1 MKNNQRYFYHS
12 FPRPRN
18 GESNGETV
26 QRGWAILQSIRRLG
40 LILAPEIVEWETLGS
55 DGSPSPTELLQRRI
69 CFTELSTKELGEH
82 SKRFGPFA
90 LEFDNMAL
98 RRAGA
103 LPVIYMPQALSEQ
116 DPLALLGPFT
126 VSHLKH
132 TEHMLTVLNKLDRFR
147 ETDTNHL
154 NRPDAPPIAEDCMF
168 TLRNGDESR
177 GTLQKFHVPWSAI
190 RDLLRFI
197 SFENAPLATMIGA
210 LSIAQS
216 LFYPTDDAHEDGPL
230 GYYRQREWRIT
241 ADYSVNGNPR
251 GRNLDEKEKKDL
263 VDIDSNFWNRELN
276 FSNETFFRV
285 DRAVA
290 LFQPDPQEFLG
301 MATRLIVPREVIHEA
316 RQLVGDL
323 ITEVDQM
330 DFPS

>member
-1 MKNNQRYFYHS
+1 MNSQRYFYHS
-12 FPRPRN
+12 FPRPRKC
-18 GESNGETV
+18 ESYGETV
-26 QRGWAILQSIRRLG
+26 QRGWAILQSIKRLG

-55 DGSPSPTELLQRRI
+55 DGSPSPTQLLQRRI
-69 CFTELSTKELGEH
+69 CFTELSTYELGEH
-82 SKRFGPFA
+82 SKSFGPFA
-90 LEFDNMAL
+90 LEFDIMAL

-132 TEHMLTVLNKLDRFR
+132 TEHTLTTLNKLDQFR
-147 ETDTNHL
+147 ELDTIQQI
-154 NRPDAPPIAEDCMF
+154 RPDAPPIAEDCMF

-177 GTLQKFHVPWSAI
+177 GTLQEFKVPWSAL

-197 SFENAPLATMIGA
+197 SFESAPLNSMIGA

-230 GYYRQREWRIT
+230 GNYRQREWRIT
-241 ADYSVNGNPR
+241 ADYWVNGNPR
-251 GRNLDEKEKKDL
+251 ARNLGEKEKKDL
-263 VDIDSNFWNRELN
+263 VETDGTFWNRELN
-276 FSNETFFRV
+276 FSNETFPRV

-290 LFQPDPQEFLG
+290 LFQPDPQELFG
-301 MATRLIVPREVIHEA
+301 MATRLIVPSEVIHEA
-316 RQLVGDL
+316 RQLVGDFL
-323 ITEVDQM
+323 TEVYQL
-330 DFPS
+330 DFPT

>member
-1 MKNNQRYFYHS
+1 MNIQRYFYHS
-12 FPRPRN
+12 FPRPRKC
-18 GESNGETV
+18 ESYGETV
-26 QRGWAILQSIRRLG
+26 QRGWAILQSLSRLG

-55 DGSPSPTELLQRRI
+55 DGSPSPTQFLQRRI

-82 SKRFGPFA
+82 SKSFGPFA
-90 LEFDNMAL
+90 LEFDIMAL

-132 TEHMLTVLNKLDRFR
+132 TKHTLTTLNKLDQFR
-147 ETDTNHL
+147 EQDFIQQMHL
-154 NRPDAPPIAEDCMF
+154 DAQSIAEDCMF
-168 TLRNGDESR
+168 TLKNGDESR
-177 GTLQKFHVPWSAI
+177 GTLQEFHVPWSAI

-197 SFENAPLATMIGA
+197 SFENAPLDTMIGA

-241 ADYSVNGNPR
+241 ADYWVNGNPR

-263 VDIDSNFWNRELN
+263 VDIDSTFWSRELN
-276 FSNETFFRV
+276 FSNETFRRV

-290 LFQPDPQEFLG
+290 LIQPGSQEFLG
-301 MATRLIVPREVIHEA
+301 MATRLIVPSEVIHEA
-316 RQLVGDL
+316 RQLFGDFF
-323 ITEVDQM
+323 TEVHQLDL
-330 DFPS
+330 PT